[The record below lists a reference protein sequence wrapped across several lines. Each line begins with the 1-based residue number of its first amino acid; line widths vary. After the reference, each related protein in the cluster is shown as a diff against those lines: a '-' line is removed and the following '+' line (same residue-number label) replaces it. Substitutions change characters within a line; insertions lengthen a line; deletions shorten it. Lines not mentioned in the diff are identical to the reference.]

1 MKKVLTLY
9 SSARPDGNTYQLVN
23 TFNQLLPNE
32 LCYID
37 NLSIA
42 QYDYQFR
49 HQDDDFVSVIDKM
62 LNADVIILASPVY
75 WYSITPTFRKL
86 FDRFTDLTE
95 LPHLKHKGKRLRE
108 KVFYLFA
115 TSVHAEP
122 PASFVFPVENTL
134 DYFGWNFAGTIHVNC
149 KDAFNPEAALP
160 PLQKLANVL
169 SADSERQKSTDPS
182 GYAELASRFK

>member
-32 LCYID
+32 LCYIE

-49 HQDDDFVSVIDKM
+49 HQDDDFVCVIDKM

-75 WYSITPTFRKL
+75 WYSLTPTFRKL

-95 LPHLKHKGKRLRE
+95 LPHLKPKGKRLRE

-115 TSVHAEP
+115 TSVHAEL
-122 PASFVFPVENTL
+122 PASFVLPVENTL
-134 DYFGWNFAGTIHVNC
+134 NYFGWKFAGTIHVNC
-149 KDAFNPEAALP
+149 RGAFNRAEALP
-160 PLQKLANVL
+160 LLRKLADVL
-169 SADSERQKSTDPS
+169 SAIS
-182 GYAELASRFK
+182 